1 MRMNQTKFLK
11 NAFTFGL
18 HIIVW
23 LLLFLLNFQF
33 IRNYSVKIDLPFHLL
48 IWSIYVIIFY
58 INFILL
64 IPYLLF
70 KRKYIFY
77 IIASLVLLFAGSIA
91 KDYTLQQHHRKFRPE
106 LFERPSF
113 PPEKPVFK
121 PDQRPP
127 FPGIRPR
134 REDRFFMFYGLLLVY
149 TISLSIRVIQKWQND
164 EKHKAAIEKEKIATE
179 LSYLKQ
185 QVNPHFLF
193 NTLNSI
199 YSLTISTSSKA
210 AGIILKLSSILRY
223 MLYETEN
230 RKVKLTEEVNIIK
243 DYIELQRLRLTDK
256 VSVKFELKGE
266 TDHYS
271 IPPLLLIPL
280 IENAF
285 KHGVDNI
292 NDSFIEIYIAV
303 ANDQLE
309 VYVRNRIVRISPDSY
324 QNSGIGI
331 KNIKRRLE
339 LLYGNK
345 YVFETHDKDGI
356 FSVTL
361 KLKLTK

>member
-1 MRMNQTKFLK
+1 
-11 NAFTFGL
+11 
-18 HIIVW
+18 
-23 LLLFLLNFQF
+23 
-33 IRNYSVKIDLPFHLL
+33 VKIDLPFHLL
-48 IWSIYVIIFY
+48 IWLIYALIFY

-70 KRKYIFY
+70 RRKYLLYVIT
-77 IIASLVLLFAGSIA
+77 SLILLFAGSIA

-106 LFERPSF
+106 MFERPSL
-113 PPEKPVFK
+113 PPDRPTFK
-121 PDQRPP
+121 TDKRPP
-127 FPGIRPR
+127 FPEFRPR

-149 TISLSIRVIQKWQND
+149 TISLSIRVIKKWQDD
-164 EKHKAAIEKEKIATE
+164 EKHKSAVEKEKIATE

-199 YSLTISTSSKA
+199 YSLTIGTSSKA
-210 AGIILKLSSILRY
+210 ASIILKLSSILRY

-230 RKVKLTEEVNIIK
+230 RKVKLTEEINIIK
-243 DYIELQRLRLTDK
+243 DYIELQRLRLTEK
-256 VSVKFELKGE
+256 VNVKFELVGE

-292 NDSFIEIYIAV
+292 NDSFIEIKIAV
-303 ANDQLE
+303 ADDQLE
-309 VYVRNRIVRISPDSY
+309 VIVRNRIVKISSDLFR
-324 QNSGIGI
+324 NGGIGI
-331 KNIKRRLE
+331 KNIRRRLD

-345 YVFETHDKDGI
+345 YEFETDDKDGI
-356 FSVTL
+356 FSV
-361 KLKLTK
+361 KLKLQLIK

>member
-1 MRMNQTKFLK
+1 MKMNQSKFLK
-11 NAFTFGL
+11 TSLTSVL

-23 LLLFLLNFQF
+23 LLLFFLNYQF
-33 IRNYSVKIDLPFHLL
+33 VKNYSVKIDFPFHLITWL
-48 IWSIYVIIFY
+48 IYAFVFYV
-58 INFILL
+58 NFILL

-70 KRKYIFY
+70 RRRYILY
-77 IIASLVLLFAGSIA
+77 AVTSLVLLFTSRIA
-91 KDYTLQQHHRKFRPE
+91 KDYILQQHHRKFRPE
-106 LFERPSF
+106 MFEMPSI
-113 PPEKPVFK
+113 PPDKPVFR
-121 PDQRPP
+121 PDIGPP
-127 FPGIRPR
+127 APDFRPR
-134 REDRFFMFYGLLLVY
+134 REGRFFMLYGLLLVY
-149 TISLSIRVIQKWQND
+149 TISLSIRVIQKWQDD
-164 EKHKAAIEKEKIATE
+164 EKHKAAVEKEKIATE

-199 YSLTISTSSKA
+199 YSLTISTSPQA
-210 AGIILKLSSILRY
+210 AVIILKLSSILRY

-230 RKVKLTEEVNIIK
+230 RKVKLTEEINIIK
-243 DYIELQRLRLTDK
+243 YYIELQRLRLTDK
-256 VSVKFELKGE
+256 VNVKFELEGK
-266 TDHYS
+266 TDYYS

-285 KHGVDNI
+285 KYGVDNI
-292 NDSFIEIYIAV
+292 NDSFIEINIII

-309 VYVRNRIVRISPDSY
+309 VYVRNKIVKISPDLY
-324 QNSGIGI
+324 QNGGIGI

-361 KLKLTK
+361 KIKLTK